1 MEIGQVFICGSRGRS
16 SESFGPHT
24 RRVWQLLW
32 INAEPTG
39 TERLQDL
46 WTQANAHFQADAQR
60 GDSYRRITILVS

>member
-1 MEIGQVFICGSRGRS
+1 MEVKVEAQIIWPSYSQGM
-16 SESFGPHT
+16 E
-24 RRVWQLLW
+24 
-32 INAEPTG
+32 AAMDKPTG